1 MVNAYVFVSER
12 KVLLGNAK
20 VFTRECKISVFVSE
34 RTVLL
39 GNANIFESERKVLW
53 GNANVFARECKVSLE
68 TVFCERSQ
76 RTQSFV
82 GEQTVFVSERKVSW
96 GMQMFLRENAKFQ
109 FLWANAKFHGGT
121 QKFLQESMYKNNYMN
136 VFTLFLLFL
145 ISSE

>member
-39 GNANIFESERKVLW
+39 GNANIFESERKVSW

-68 TVFCERSQ
+68 TVLCERSQ

-82 GEQTVFVSERKVSW
+82 GEQTVFVSVRKVSW
-96 GMQMFLRENAKFQ
+96 GMQK

>member
-1 MVNAYVFVSER
+1 MQSFSGQRFLQMNATFHGEMVNAYVFVSER
-12 KVLLGNAK
+12 KVLLGNA
-20 VFTRECKISVFVSE
+20 
-34 RTVLL
+34 
-39 GNANIFESERKVLW
+39 NIFESERKVSW